1 MLTDEIIAELKAK
14 HGAALM
20 AVPCP
25 SGEVVF
31 RRPHAKEWEQ
41 FQDGVRTDKTAAA
54 CRVLQSACV
63 VYPDANAWR
72 AAIEEEPALLTGSF
86 QQAINELAG
95 VDREDRAPRKL

>member
-1 MLTDEIIAELKAK
+1 
-14 HGAALM
+14 
-20 AVPCP
+20 
-25 SGEVVF
+25 
-31 RRPHAKEWEQ
+31 
-41 FQDGVRTDKTAAA
+41 
-54 CRVLQSACV
+54 